1 MLLFFSNIIKNL
13 VYKIKLIILKKKK
26 NKKKIFKMNKNFC
39 FFWYCGDD
47 SNGYGY
53 SWLEL

>member
-26 NKKKIFKMNKNFC
+26 NKKKIFRMTTNFC
-39 FFWYCGDD
+39 CCWYCGDD